1 MCDTVGEALTAL
13 GKCSCKRNPI
23 KQH

>member
-1 MCDTVGEALTAL
+1 VTVGEALTAL